1 MMPNTPGAPGAG
13 PAATPAPLHDIAGP
27 IWFFPYPVWM
37 AIAAGVLLVAILVLI
52 GWLIARR
59 KPRSVSLRERALKAL
74 GELRVQIPNARSY
87 EFGVRV
93 SDVLRGYIRDQR
105 GLDAVNR
112 TSIEFLETLRTND
125 RFTDNEKAA
134 LSDFLTHVDLLK
146 YARQNADAD
155 QMNSLVDTAE
165 RVVKNE
171 APIPEEA
178 PAP

>member
-1 MMPNTPGAPGAG
+1 MMPNTPGGA

-37 AIAAGVLLVAILVLI
+37 AIVGGVLLVAIFVII

-59 KPRSVSLRERALKAL
+59 KPRSLSLRERALKAL

-105 GLDAVNR
+105 GLDAVTR

-125 RFTDNEKAA
+125 RFSDNEKGA
-134 LSDFLTHVDLLK
+134 LSEFLTQVDLLK
-146 YARQNADAD
+146 YARKDADAD
-155 QMNSLVDTAE
+155 QMNSLVDIAE

-171 APIPEEA
+171 APDPVEA
-178 PAP
+178 NA